1 MLSTTGEPFLKKYL
15 ILLLVIPACAQSD
28 PPPAATITI
37 VDLSFTGSPSIAAG
51 EPLTIINSDTVAHT
65 WTAED
70 FSFNSGN
77 INPGDQHTHIFE
89 AAGEYAYFCE
99 IHPEMTG
106 TVTVTG

>member
-1 MLSTTGEPFLKKYL
+1 M
-15 ILLLVIPACAQSD
+15 
-28 PPPAATITI
+28 
-37 VDLSFTGSPSIAAG
+37 DLSFTGSPSIAVG

-77 INPGDQHTHIFE
+77 INPGDQHTHTFD

-106 TVTVTG
+106 TVMVTG